1 MKHGPKKLKAFS
13 LVELLTALAI
23 VTVLTAMV
31 LQLGRRM
38 VQQGKE
44 RLTESSIGIIVTAL
58 EQYYDFYNRFPF
70 EAVFDPDATPEPIYY
85 DYEDLEAH
93 LADSL
98 NAVSVEITEPLPEE
112 DLDPYASSIA
122 LFFSLDRYPQS
133 RRLIG
138 TITENLVTSQLTGKR
153 DMECEV
159 TYSSGTDEIRGLQAF
174 VDAWGNALRY
184 EYDSSADS
192 FPLITSPGPDG
203 VFGSGD
209 DVASR

>member
-1 MKHGPKKLKAFS
+1 M
-13 LVELLTALAI
+13 ELLTALAI

-31 LQLGRRM
+31 LQVGRRM

-58 EQYYDFYNRFPF
+58 EQYYEFYSRFPF
-70 EAVFDPDATPEPIYY
+70 EAVFDPDATPEPLYF

-98 NAVSVEITEPLPEE
+98 NADSVEITEPVPSE
-112 DLDPYASSIA
+112 DIDPYASSIA

-138 TITENLVTSQLTGKR
+138 TITESMVSSRLADRQ
-153 DMECEV
+153 DMKCKV
-159 TYSSGTDEIRGLQAF
+159 KYSSGTDEIRGLQAF
-174 VDAWGNALRY
+174 VDAWGNSLRY